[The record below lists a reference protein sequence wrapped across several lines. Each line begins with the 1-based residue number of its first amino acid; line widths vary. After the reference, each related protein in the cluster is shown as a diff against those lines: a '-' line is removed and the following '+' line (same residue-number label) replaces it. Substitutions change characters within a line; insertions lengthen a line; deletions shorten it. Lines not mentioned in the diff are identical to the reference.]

1 MRDDGHMQGGGCHDR
16 RRRGHTGRR
25 RDSTDGHREC
35 PSSRAFAIRR
45 ENGGRDFRMLPAAL
59 AAWMA
64 SAAAHQWWR
73 WLTLMDDD
81 PMSVTGYA
89 IGALAVML
97 LPVVLVVPSLASH
110 GLIRPLRASLGDA
123 VAVMAVAGLLSAAAA
138 VTADSVRWHDA
149 AHVQARDG
157 PADVVAVVRV
167 RSPAVSS
174 TVRGSDCQVDGRVV
188 SLSIRRSPAN
198 PLSERSTVPSRAD
211 IRVLLSGD
219 VCSALTD
226 TAVYR
231 FPGTL
236 STASYGRQP
245 LWLTCDD
252 MRVPDVVSAPSGTAR
267 IVKAMQQG
275 LLRAC
280 DRLSDQ
286 ARVLVPG
293 LTVGVLGQDVVR
305 VRDTA
310 SGAASH
316 GSEEGLSSG
325 TERVGGVD
333 AAYAALLEEQFRRSG
348 IMHLMAVSGGHF
360 MVIAGLVHRLCSRVL
375 APRWATGLVM
385 AVSDVML
392 AIVVFPSDSVLRAL
406 LMGLFG
412 AAAVAAG
419 RRGQSVSS
427 LSWTVIIVL
436 LIAPSMSV
444 SYGFALSCAAV
455 LGIVLF
461 AGPLTDWLACMLP
474 RLLSAPLAMT
484 IAAQS
489 LTLPIQVL
497 MDPQL
502 PLASVPA
509 NLLVGPVVGFATM
522 AGLVALFISWLMPQ
536 CGYVLAWIAGCG
548 TSVMERVAAMVSDN
562 EFATMPWAGG
572 IPGALLMV
580 LVESACATVL
590 ILATRWLRLL
600 RSDGSGDGGQS
611 FRPRLRDRI
620 RIWWSQ
626 TVTMFDG
633 DTDGGDR
640 PVPHTKVTAG
650 AIPVASMTGAH
661 DGSCPAVWED
671 GDHGKQGRLAS
682 PVHHRVRR

>member
-16 RRRGHTGRR
+16 RRRDHTGRR
-25 RDSTDGHREC
+25 RDSTDGHRER

-97 LPVVLVVPSLASH
+97 LPVVLVVPSLAAH

-198 PLSERSTVPSRAD
+198 PLSERSPVPSRAD

-236 STASYGRQP
+236 STASYGRQL

-293 LTVGVLGQDVVR
+293 LTVGVLGQDAVR

-360 MVIAGLVHRLCSRVL
+360 MVIAGWC
-375 APRWATGLVM
+375 
-385 AVSDVML
+385 
-392 AIVVFPSDSVLRAL
+392 
-406 LMGLFG
+406 
-412 AAAVAAG
+412 
-419 RRGQSVSS
+419 
-427 LSWTVIIVL
+427 
-436 LIAPSMSV
+436 
-444 SYGFALSCAAV
+444 
-455 LGIVLF
+455 
-461 AGPLTDWLACMLP
+461 
-474 RLLSAPLAMT
+474 
-484 IAAQS
+484 
-489 LTLPIQVL
+489 
-497 MDPQL
+497 
-502 PLASVPA
+502 
-509 NLLVGPVVGFATM
+509 
-522 AGLVALFISWLMPQ
+522 
-536 CGYVLAWIAGCG
+536 AGC
-548 TSVMERVAAMVSDN
+548 A
-562 EFATMPWAGG
+562 P
-572 IPGALLMV
+572 
-580 LVESACATVL
+580 ACSPL
-590 ILATRWLRLL
+590 
-600 RSDGSGDGGQS
+600 DGRQD
-611 FRPRLRDRI
+611 
-620 RIWWSQ
+620 W
-626 TVTMFDG
+626 
-633 DTDGGDR
+633 
-640 PVPHTKVTAG
+640 
-650 AIPVASMTGAH
+650 
-661 DGSCPAVWED
+661 
-671 GDHGKQGRLAS
+671 
-682 PVHHRVRR
+682 